1 MNILHFA
8 FALVALLTMNTP
20 ARSQE
25 RAHHPEPREVLSLD
39 TTVTAEVQPDTAY
52 VVLAVDRQGTDATVL
67 TNEVNQ
73 VIARALGEA
82 KAASGV
88 KAATGNYS
96 TYPRY
101 DNKGQRN
108 GWQVRAELILK
119 AREFGVLGTLAG
131 KLAKE
136 MTIAS
141 NGFEVS
147 QELRS
152 KEEAA
157 LIEKGAAA
165 FRAKAL
171 AASKAFGFAS
181 FTVREVSVGSIGGA
195 PPVAPKMQM
204 MRGGAADAA
213 EPMPMEPGERQLS
226 LTVSGSVQMSR

>member
-1 MNILHFA
+1 MKTAHL
-8 FALVALLTMNTP
+8 ALALSALLMMNSP
-20 ARSQE
+20 AYSQD

-39 TTVTAEVQPDTAY
+39 ATVTTEVQPDTAY
-52 VVLAVDRQGTDATVL
+52 VVLAVDRQGTDASTL

-73 VIARALGEA
+73 IIARALGEA

-88 KAATGNYS
+88 KAATGAYS

-141 NGFEVS
+141 NGFEIS
-147 QELRS
+147 PELRS

-171 AASKAFGFAS
+171 AASKAFGFIS
-181 FTVREVSVGSIGGA
+181 YTLREINMGSLGGA
-195 PPVAPKMQM
+195 APAAPKMQM
-204 MRGGAADAA
+204 MRAAAADVAA
-213 EPMPMEPGERQLS
+213 PMPMEPGERQLS
-226 LTVSGSVQMSR
+226 LTVSGSIQMTR